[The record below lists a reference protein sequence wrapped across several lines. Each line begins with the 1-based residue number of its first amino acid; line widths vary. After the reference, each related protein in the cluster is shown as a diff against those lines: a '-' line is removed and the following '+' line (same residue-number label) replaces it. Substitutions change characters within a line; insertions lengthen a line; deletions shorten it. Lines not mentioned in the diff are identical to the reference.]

1 MEILRDIRLNHNNI
15 SVIMITAVNGIGT
28 AVEAMKLGAQY
39 GMQTLDQALLA
50 LCRNGI
56 ISREQALAQS
66 VDEEELKGMID
77 GPH

>member
-1 MEILRDIRLNHNNI
+1 
-15 SVIMITAVNGIGT
+15 
-28 AVEAMKLGAQY
+28 
-39 GMQTLDQALLA
+39 MQTLDQALLA
-50 LCRNGI
+50 FCRNGI

>member
-1 MEILRDIRLNHNNI
+1 
-15 SVIMITAVNGIGT
+15 
-28 AVEAMKLGAQY
+28 MKLGAQY

-56 ISREQALAQS
+56 IGREQALAQS
-66 VDEEELKGMID
+66 VDVEELKGMID